1 MRSWSMPT
9 STARCGASTPWGCY
23 QGCATFLAP
32 DDPCDHGAVHPAPHT
47 ELATEDLLAIGRAA
61 GLDAVGVAAA
71 VTFDSTRR
79 DLEERRA
86 AGLHGGMAFTY
97 RNPARSTD
105 PGRILDGARSI
116 VVGARA
122 YLIERADE
130 PDPGEPSP
138 PRARVA
144 RYAWTDHYGAL
155 GVSLGV
161 VADTLIDAG
170 WRARVVLDDN
180 ALVDREAAYR
190 AGLGWYGKNANLL
203 LPGRGSWFV
212 LGSVVTDAPLEPSAG
227 PEPDGCGTCTR
238 CLDGCPTGA
247 IVAPGVVDAR
257 RCLAWLVQAPGSFP
271 PEHRVA
277 LGDRIYG
284 CDDCQEVCP
293 PNRLSSRRG
302 DAARAESEDVD
313 ALVDLLQLLG
323 SDDEALLA
331 RHGRW
336 YIARRDPVH
345 LRRNALVALGNI
357 GDPSDPRVVDAIAE
371 ALRHE
376 EPLVRAHA
384 VWAARRLGLDDL
396 LAAATGLS
404 DDLMVAGELALTVE
418 SRFGTT

>member
-1 MRSWSMPT
+1 
-9 STARCGASTPWGCY
+9 
-23 QGCATFLAP
+23 
-32 DDPCDHGAVHPAPHT
+32 VHAAPHT
-47 ELATEDLLAIGRAA
+47 DIVTDDLLAIGRAA
-61 GLDAVGVAAA
+61 GLDAVGVAPA

-79 DLEERRA
+79 DLEVRRA

-122 YLIERADE
+122 YLIERDDE
-130 PDPGEPSP
+130 RRDVASSAPQ
-138 PRARVA
+138 ARVA
-144 RYAWTDHYGAL
+144 RYAWADHYGAL
-155 GVSLGV
+155 EASLVV
-161 VADTLIDAG
+161 VADTLVDAG

-227 PEPDGCGTCTR
+227 PEPDGCGSCTR
-238 CLDGCPTGA
+238 CLDGCPTTA

-257 RCLAWLVQAPGSFP
+257 RCLAWLVQAPGTFP
-271 PEHRVA
+271 VEHRVA

-302 DAARAESEDVD
+302 DAVHADSDDLD
-313 ALVDLLQLLG
+313 AVVDLLQLLA
-323 SDDEALLA
+323 SDDAALLA

-357 GDPSDPRVVDAIAE
+357 GDPADMRVVDAIAD
-371 ALRHE
+371 ALRHDE
-376 EPLVRAHA
+376 ALVRAHA
-384 VWAARRLGLDDL
+384 VWAARRLGLEDVVAAVPGLGDDP
-396 LAAATGLS
+396 
-404 DDLMVAGELALTVE
+404 MVAAELASPVE
-418 SRFGTT
+418 SRFGAP